1 VPVRAT
7 PRVRRL
13 QAVERLAP
21 AEVIESAEI
30 ESTLAAYR
38 GWVEAGR
45 PGALTHDEA
54 MAELLVKQ

>member
-1 VPVRAT
+1 
-7 PRVRRL
+7 VRRL